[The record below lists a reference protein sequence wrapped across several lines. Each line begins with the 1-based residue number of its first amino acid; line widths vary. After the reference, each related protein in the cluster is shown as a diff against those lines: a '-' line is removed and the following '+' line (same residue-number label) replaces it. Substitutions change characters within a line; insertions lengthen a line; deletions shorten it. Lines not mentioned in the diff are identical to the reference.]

1 MEKLVYAFWRGD
13 ASAAAVRSRFIGEL
27 KPALT
32 AVGAERL
39 QISIADFDDMGGTL
53 VNFTLAATR
62 PPPDGIVC
70 FWLSSAYRRA
80 PAEALLR
87 QCFPRIAGYAVGESS
102 ILPDAGRAADIDAR
116 TPGFSQISFLQVPP
130 RLDPREW
137 RRVWFNDHTVIG
149 IETQANF
156 RYVQNVVTTVLT
168 PNAPPYAGIVEESF
182 PLEAMRDSQ
191 AFYGCV
197 GDEAEHQRRLAL
209 MMQSSARF
217 IDFDRIDVIATSE
230 YMLHSRQEPRL

>member
-13 ASAAAVRSRFIGEL
+13 HSADSVRARFIAEM
-27 KPALT
+27 KPALVS
-32 AVGAERL
+32 VGAERL
-39 QISIADFDDMGGTL
+39 QISIADFADMGGTL
-53 VNFTLAATR
+53 INFTLAATR

-80 PAEALLR
+80 PAEVLL
-87 QCFPRIAGYAVGESS
+87 QQFFPSIAGYAVGESAV
-102 ILPDAGRAADIDAR
+102 LPGTEPASGSDERS
-116 TPGFSQISFLQVPP
+116 PGFSQISFLQVPP
-130 RLDPREW
+130 RLDSREW
-137 RRVWFNDHTVIG
+137 RRIWFNDHTVIG

-168 PNAPPYAGIVEESF
+168 ADAPPYAGIVEESF
-182 PLEAMRDSQ
+182 PIEAMRDSQ

-197 GDEAEHQRRLAL
+197 GNEPEHQRRLAL

-230 YMLHSRQEPRL
+230 YMLHAQPEPRL